1 MLKFRL
7 YQLKCNALDYQGC
20 EDSLWEITVCLVIVK
35 KKNSNLI
42 AAIPK
47 LYSMID

>member
-1 MLKFRL
+1 MRL
-7 YQLKCNALDYQGC
+7 IIKDVKIVYG
-20 EDSLWEITVCLVIVK
+20 EITVCLVIVK
-35 KKNSNLI
+35 KINSNLI